1 MMSRIAVALELLL
14 IFSLLGTLIYS
25 FVTFDFFPTMIYVAV
40 LFATIVLY
48 TIGAL
53 LVLGTIA
60 IWQQIRFVFTGE

>member
-1 MMSRIAVALELLL
+1 MSRIAVALELLL
-14 IFSLLGTLIYS
+14 IFSMLSTLIYS

-40 LFATIVLY
+40 LFGAIVLY
-48 TIGAL
+48 TLSAL